1 MNSLKLILLSLFL
14 YCLMVSATGQDVT
27 QPLSPQ
33 LDNVTVDPYTGY
45 ATIGWLPSLSG
56 DVGSYIVYTYSNGI
70 ADAIDTIRSPYIAE
84 YTHTLS
90 AARYMS
96 ITYVVAAMDSSLN
109 ISPLSNPLS
118 TIYLEVKNDSCK
130 QRIELRWTPYVNQA
144 HPADRY
150 ELWLSAGGAPAV
162 LYETIVMT
170 DTSYLFDDYL
180 PATRY
185 CFYITAS
192 GNAGGLSSSNMQCV
206 TSGRETAPSWVRT
219 DAIIVED
226 GTLQVTGSYDQATD
240 MMGFITERYKPESQ
254 EWTMAGTAA
263 GLNGEVTITVT
274 AGDTSSINLYR
285 ISALNNCGREVASS
299 PPARNIVLSSSTTGT
314 RIDLIWNDP
323 LPAGDAVY
331 SVWRDIGQGW
341 EEAAVLLSD
350 TLWSEDYSLF
360 ASSVSSAS
368 VAYYVTAED
377 PETPAGV
384 PPFRSNITHIE
395 ATENI
400 FMPNAFTPDDDGLND
415 IFSPVITFTPSEY
428 EFRVYSRTGVLLFH
442 TSSHGTGW
450 DGRHNDKPMP
460 SGVYLW
466 SLKLTT
472 PSGLS
477 EQRTGTVT
485 ILP

>member
-33 LDNVTVDPYTGY
+33 LDNVTLNPYTGY
-45 ATIGWLPSLSG
+45 AMIRWLPSISG
-56 DVGSYIVYTYSNGI
+56 DVSSYIVYTYSNGI
-70 ADAIDTIRSPYIAE
+70 ADAVDTIRSPFIME

-130 QRIELRWTPYVNQA
+130 QRIELRWTPYINQA

-162 LYETIVMT
+162 LYETIAIT

-185 CFYITAS
+185 CVYITAS
-192 GNAGGLSSSNMQCV
+192 GNAGGLSSSNMQCM
-206 TSGRETAPSWVRT
+206 TSGKETAPSWVRT
-219 DAIIVED
+219 DAIIVDD

-254 EWTMAGTAA
+254 GWIMAGTAA
-263 GLNGEVTITVT
+263 GLSGTVIIPVT
-274 AGDTSSINLYR
+274 AGDTNRINLYR

-299 PPARNIVLSSSTTGT
+299 PPARNIVLTSSTTGT

-360 ASSVSSAS
+360 ASAVSSAS
-368 VAYYVTAED
+368 VAYYVTAAD
-377 PETPAGV
+377 PDAPAGV
-384 PPFRSNITHIE
+384 SPFRSNITLIK

>member
-45 ATIGWLPSLSG
+45 ATIRWLPSISG
-56 DVGSYIVYTYSNGI
+56 DVSSYIVYTYSNGI
-70 ADAIDTIRSPYIAE
+70 ADAVDTIRSPFITE
-84 YTHTLS
+84 YMHTLS

-130 QRIELRWTPYVNQA
+130 QRIELRWTPYINQA

-162 LYETIVMT
+162 LYETVAIT

-192 GNAGGLSSSNMQCV
+192 GNAGGLSSSNMQCM
-206 TSGRETAPSWVRT
+206 TSGKETAPSWVRT

-254 EWTMAGTAA
+254 GWIMAGTAA
-263 GLNGEVTITVT
+263 GLNGDGNHHCYRRRHQQNKPVSHFSTEQLRKRGCFITS
-274 AGDTSSINLYR
+274 GKKYCPYFIN
-285 ISALNNCGREVASS
+285 N
-299 PPARNIVLSSSTTGT
+299 
-314 RIDLIWNDP
+314 
-323 LPAGDAVY
+323 
-331 SVWRDIGQGW
+331 
-341 EEAAVLLSD
+341 
-350 TLWSEDYSLF
+350 
-360 ASSVSSAS
+360 
-368 VAYYVTAED
+368 
-377 PETPAGV
+377 
-384 PPFRSNITHIE
+384 
-395 ATENI
+395 
-400 FMPNAFTPDDDGLND
+400 
-415 IFSPVITFTPSEY
+415 
-428 EFRVYSRTGVLLFH
+428 
-442 TSSHGTGW
+442 
-450 DGRHNDKPMP
+450 RHP
-460 SGVYLW
+460 Y
-466 SLKLTT
+466 
-472 PSGLS
+472 
-477 EQRTGTVT
+477 
-485 ILP
+485 

>member
-14 YCLMVSATGQDVT
+14 FYLMGSAKGQDVT

-33 LDNVTVDPYTGY
+33 LDNVTVNPYTGY
-45 ATIGWLPSLSG
+45 ATIRWLPSISG

-70 ADAIDTIRSPYIAE
+70 AYAVDTIRSPFIME

-130 QRIELRWTPYVNQA
+130 QRIELRWTPYINQA

-150 ELWLSAGGAPAV
+150 ELWLSAGGAPPV
-162 LYETIVMT
+162 LYETVAMT
-170 DTSYLFDDYL
+170 DTSYFFDDYA

-185 CFYITAS
+185 CFHITAS

-206 TSGRETAPSWVRT
+206 TSGSETAPSWIRT

-226 GTLQVTGSYDQATD
+226 GAILVKGRYDQATD
-240 MMGFITERYKPESQ
+240 MLGYITERYKPESQ
-254 EWTMAGTAA
+254 GWTMAGTAA

-274 AGDTSSINLYR
+274 AGDTSRINLYR

-299 PPARNIVLSSSTTGT
+299 PPARNIVLTSSTSGT
-314 RIDLIWNDP
+314 RIDLIWNNP
-323 LPAGDAVY
+323 LPAGDAIY

-360 ASSVSSAS
+360 ASEVSSAS
-368 VAYYVTAED
+368 VAYYVAAAD
-377 PETPAGV
+377 PEAPAGV
-384 PPFRSNITHIE
+384 PPFRSNITLIK

-415 IFSPVITFTPSEY
+415 IFSPIITFTPSEY

-472 PSGLS
+472 PSGRS

>member
-1 MNSLKLILLSLFL
+1 M
-14 YCLMVSATGQDVT
+14 
-27 QPLSPQ
+27 P
-33 LDNVTVDPYTGY
+33 
-45 ATIGWLPSLSG
+45 
-56 DVGSYIVYTYSNGI
+56 
-70 ADAIDTIRSPYIAE
+70 
-84 YTHTLS
+84 
-90 AARYMS
+90 
-96 ITYVVAAMDSSLN
+96 
-109 ISPLSNPLS
+109 
-118 TIYLEVKNDSCK
+118 
-130 QRIELRWTPYVNQA
+130 
-144 HPADRY
+144 
-150 ELWLSAGGAPAV
+150 
-162 LYETIVMT
+162 
-170 DTSYLFDDYL
+170 
-180 PATRY
+180 
-185 CFYITAS
+185 
-192 GNAGGLSSSNMQCV
+192 
-206 TSGRETAPSWVRT
+206 
-219 DAIIVED
+219 
-226 GTLQVTGSYDQATD
+226 
-240 MMGFITERYKPESQ
+240 
-254 EWTMAGTAA
+254 
-263 GLNGEVTITVT
+263 
-274 AGDTSSINLYR
+274 
-285 ISALNNCGREVASS
+285 
-299 PPARNIVLSSSTTGT
+299 
-314 RIDLIWNDP
+314 
-323 LPAGDAVY
+323 VY

-377 PETPAGV
+377 PEAPAGV
-384 PPFRSNITHIE
+384 PLFRSNITLIE

-415 IFSPVITFTPSEY
+415 IFSPVITFTPSKY

>member
-14 YCLMVSATGQDVT
+14 FCLMVSATGQDVT

-33 LDNVTVDPYTGY
+33 LDYVTVDPYTGY
-45 ATIGWLPSLSG
+45 ATIRWLPSLSG

-70 ADAIDTIRSPYIAE
+70 ADAVDTIRSPYITE

-130 QRIELRWTPYVNQA
+130 QRIELRWTPYFNQA
-144 HPADRY
+144 HPADLY

-162 LYETIVMT
+162 LHETVVMT

-206 TSGRETAPSWVRT
+206 TSGSETAPSWIRT
-219 DAIIVED
+219 DAITVE
-226 GTLQVTGSYDQATD
+226 GGALLVTGSYDQATD
-240 MMGFITERYKPESQ
+240 MLGYVTERYKPESQ
-254 EWTMAGTAA
+254 GWTITGTAA
-263 GLNGEVTITVT
+263 GLNGIVTITVT
-274 AGDTSSINLYR
+274 AGDTNSINLYR

-299 PPARNIVLSSSTTGT
+299 PPARNIVLTSSTTNT
-314 RIDLIWNDP
+314 LIDLTWNNP

-341 EEAAVLLSD
+341 EEVALLLSD

-360 ASSVSSAS
+360 ASAVSSAS
-368 VAYYVTAED
+368 VAYYVTAADSEA
-377 PETPAGV
+377 PASV
-384 PPFRSNITHIE
+384 PLFRSNITLIG

-400 FMPNAFTPDDDGLND
+400 FMPNAFTPDDDGVND
-415 IFSPVITFTPSEY
+415 IFLPVITFTPSKY
-428 EFRVYSRTGVLLFH
+428 EFRVYNRTGVLLFH

-472 PSGLS
+472 PSGHS

>member
-1 MNSLKLILLSLFL
+1 MNVLKLILLIPFLF
-14 YCLMVSATGQDVT
+14 CLMPSASGQDVT
-27 QPLSPQ
+27 QPLSPE
-33 LDNVTVDPYTGY
+33 LDNVTVDPSTGY
-45 ATIGWLPSLSG
+45 ATIRWLPSPSG
-56 DVGSYIVYTYSNGI
+56 DVSSYVVYTYSSG
-70 ADAIDTIRSPYIAE
+70 AAYEVDTVRSPYITE

-90 AARYMS
+90 EARYLS

-118 TIYLEVKNDSCK
+118 TIYLAVKNDSCK
-130 QRIELRWTPYVNQA
+130 QRIELTWTRYINQA

-150 ELWLSAGGAPAV
+150 ELWLSPGGAPV
-162 LYETIVMT
+162 ELYGSVALT
-170 DTSYLFDDYL
+170 DTSFFFEEYA

-192 GNAGGLSSSNMQCV
+192 GNAGGLSSSNMQCI
-206 TSGRETAPSWVRT
+206 TSGSETAPSWIRT
-219 DAIIVED
+219 DAITIED
-226 GTLQVTGSYDQATD
+226 GALLVTGSYDQATD
-240 MMGFITERYKPESQ
+240 MLGYITERYKPESQ
-254 EWTMAGTAA
+254 VWSMTGTAA
-263 GLNGEVTITVT
+263 GLNGTVTITVS
-274 AGDTSSINLYR
+274 AGDTNSINLYR

-299 PPARNIVLSSSTTGT
+299 PPARNIVLTSSASGT

-323 LPAGDAVY
+323 LPAGDAGF
-331 SVWRDIGQGW
+331 SVWRNIGQGW
-341 EEAAVLLSD
+341 EEVAHMVSD

-360 ASSVSSAS
+360 ASAVSSAS
-368 VAYYVTAED
+368 VAYYVTAAD
-377 PETPAGV
+377 PEAPAGV
-384 PPFRSNITHIE
+384 LLFRSNITLVK

-400 FMPNAFTPDDDGLND
+400 FMPNAFTPDDDGMND
-415 IFSPVITFTPSEY
+415 IFSPVITFTPSKY
-428 EFRVYSRTGVLLFH
+428 EFRIYSRTGVLLFQ

-472 PSGLS
+472 PSGRS

>member
-1 MNSLKLILLSLFL
+1 MNSVKLILLTLFL
-14 YCLMVSATGQDVT
+14 VWLLPSASGQDVT

-45 ATIGWLPSLSG
+45 ATIMWLPSLSG
-56 DVGSYIVYTYSNGI
+56 DVSSYVVYTFSSGTANSV
-70 ADAIDTIRSPYIAE
+70 DTIRSPYILE

-96 ITYVVAAMDSSLN
+96 ITYVVAAMDSSRN

-118 TIYLEVKNDSCK
+118 TIYLAVKNDSCK
-130 QRIELRWTPYVNQA
+130 QRIELGWTPYINQA

-162 LYETIVMT
+162 LYGTVAIT
-170 DTSYLFDDYL
+170 DTSYFFDDYI

-192 GNAGGLSSSNMQCV
+192 GNAGSLSSSNMQCV
-206 TSGRETAPSWVRT
+206 TSGSETAPSWIRT
-219 DAIIVED
+219 DAIAVED
-226 GTLQVTGSYDQATD
+226 GALRVTGSYDQATD
-240 MMGFITERYKPESQ
+240 MLGYIAERYKPESQ
-254 EWTMAGTAA
+254 GWTMAGTAA
-263 GLNGEVTITVT
+263 GLNGAVTITVT
-274 AGDTSSINLYR
+274 AGDTNSINLYR

-299 PPARNIVLSSSTTGT
+299 PPARNIVLNSSTTNT
-314 RIDLIWNDP
+314 RIDLKWNDP
-323 LPAGDAVY
+323 LPAGDAVF

-341 EEAAVLLSD
+341 EEVALLLSD

-360 ASSVSSAS
+360 ASAVSSAS
-368 VAYYVTAED
+368 VAYYVTAADSEA
-377 PETPAGV
+377 PASV
-384 PPFRSNITHIE
+384 PLFRSNITLIG

-400 FMPNAFTPDDDGLND
+400 FMPNAFTPDDDGMND
-415 IFSPVITFTPSEY
+415 IFSPVITFTPSIY
-428 EFRVYSRTGVLLFH
+428 EFRIYNRTGVLLFH

-450 DGRHNDKPMP
+450 DGRYNDKPMP

-472 PSGLS
+472 PSGRS

>member
-1 MNSLKLILLSLFL
+1 MA
-14 YCLMVSATGQDVT
+14 SATGQDVT
-27 QPLSPQ
+27 RPLSPQ
-33 LDNVTVDPYTGY
+33 LDYVTVDPYTGY
-45 ATIGWLPSLSG
+45 ATIRWLPSLSS

-70 ADAIDTIRSPYIAE
+70 ADAVDTIRSPYITD

-90 AARYMS
+90 AARYMD

-130 QRIELRWTPYVNQA
+130 QRIELRWTPYINPA

-162 LYETIVMT
+162 LHGTVAMA
-170 DTSYLFDDYL
+170 DTSYLFGDYL

-226 GTLQVTGSYDQATD
+226 GALLVTGSYDQATD
-240 MMGFITERYKPESQ
+240 MLGFITERYKPESQ
-254 EWTMAGTAA
+254 GWTMAGTAA
-263 GLNGEVTITVT
+263 GLNGAVTITVT
-274 AGDTSSINLYR
+274 AGDTSRINLYR

-299 PPARNIVLSSSTTGT
+299 PPARNIVLTSSTTGT

-323 LPAGDAVY
+323 LPAGDAAY

-341 EEAAVLLSD
+341 VEAAVLLSD

-360 ASSVSSAS
+360 ASAVSSAS
-368 VAYYVTAED
+368 VAYYVTAVD
-377 PETPAGV
+377 PEAPSGV
-384 PPFRSNITHIE
+384 PPFRSNITLIK

-415 IFSPVITFTPSEY
+415 IFSPVITFTPSKY

-442 TSSHGTGW
+442 SSSHGTGW

-466 SLKLTT
+466 SLKLTA

>member
-1 MNSLKLILLSLFL
+1 MNVLKIILLTLFIF
-14 YCLMVSATGQDVT
+14 CLIPSASGQDVI

-33 LDNVTVDPYTGY
+33 LDNVTVDPSTGY
-45 ATIGWLPSLSG
+45 AMIRWLPSPSG
-56 DVGSYIVYTYSNGI
+56 DVSSYVVYTYSSGAAN
-70 ADAIDTIRSPYIAE
+70 AVDTIRSPYIME

-90 AARYMS
+90 AARYLS
-96 ITYVVAAMDSSLN
+96 VTYVVAAIDSSLN
-109 ISPLSNPLS
+109 ISPLSNRLS
-118 TIYLEVKNDSCK
+118 TIYLAVKNDSCK
-130 QRIELRWTPYVNQA
+130 QRIELTWTPYINQA

-150 ELWLSAGGAPAV
+150 ELWLSADGGPAE
-162 LYETIVMT
+162 LYGTVPMT
-170 DTSYLFDDYL
+170 DTSYFFDDYH
-180 PATRY
+180 PSTGY

-206 TSGRETAPSWVRT
+206 TSGSEIAPSWIRT
-219 DAIIVED
+219 DAITVED
-226 GTLQVTGSYDQATD
+226 GSLLVKGSYDQATD
-240 MMGFITERYKPESQ
+240 MLGYITERYKPESHG
-254 EWTMAGTAA
+254 WAMTGTAA
-263 GLNGEVTITVT
+263 GLNGIVTITVT
-274 AGDTSSINLYR
+274 AGDTNSINLYR

-299 PPARNIVLSSSTTGT
+299 PPARNIVLTSSASDA
-314 RIDLIWNDP
+314 RIELRWNNP
-323 LPAGDAVY
+323 LPDGDAGF

-341 EEAAVLLSD
+341 EEVALLLSD

-360 ASSVSSAS
+360 ATDVSSVS
-368 VAYYVTAED
+368 VAYYVTAAD
-377 PETPAGV
+377 PKAPAGV
-384 PPFRSNITHIE
+384 PLFRSNITLIK

-415 IFSPVITFTPSEY
+415 IFIPVITFTPSIY
-428 EFRVYSRTGVLLFH
+428 EFRIYSRTGVLLFH

-450 DGRHNDKPMP
+450 DGRHNDKLLP

-472 PSGLS
+472 PSGRS

>member
-1 MNSLKLILLSLFL
+1 MNLAKLILLTLFL
-14 YCLMVSATGQDVT
+14 VWLLPSASGQDVT
-27 QPLSPQ
+27 QPFSPE

-45 ATIGWLPSLSG
+45 ATIRWLPSLSG
-56 DVGSYIVYTYSNGI
+56 DVSSYVVYTSSSGTANSV
-70 ADAIDTIRSPYIAE
+70 DTIRSPYILE

-96 ITYVVAAMDSSLN
+96 ITYVVAAIDSSLN

-118 TIYLEVKNDSCK
+118 TIYLAVKNDSCK
-130 QRIELRWTPYVNQA
+130 QRIELGWTPYINQA

-162 LYETIVMT
+162 LYETVAIP
-170 DTSYLFDDYL
+170 DTSYFYDDYI

-192 GNAGGLSSSNMQCV
+192 GNAGGLSTSNMQCV
-206 TSGRETAPSWVRT
+206 TSGSEKAPSWIST
-219 DAIIVED
+219 DAIAVED
-226 GTLQVTGSYDQATD
+226 GALRVTGSYDQETD
-240 MMGFITERYKPESQ
+240 MLGYITERYKPESQ
-254 EWTMAGTAA
+254 GWAMAGTAA
-263 GLNGEVTITVT
+263 GLNGAVTITVI
-274 AGDTSSINLYR
+274 AGDTNSINLYR

-299 PPARNIVLSSSTTGT
+299 PPARNIVLTSSTTNT
-314 RIDLIWNDP
+314 RIDLKWNDP
-323 LPAGDAVY
+323 LPSGEAVF

-341 EEAAVLLSD
+341 EEVALLLSD
-350 TLWSEDYSLF
+350 TLWSEDYALF
-360 ASSVSSAS
+360 ASAVSSTS
-368 VAYYVTAED
+368 VTYYVTAADSEV
-377 PETPAGV
+377 PASV
-384 PPFRSNITHIE
+384 LLFRSNMTLIE

-400 FMPNAFTPDDDGLND
+400 FMPNAFTPDDDGMND
-415 IFSPVITFTPSEY
+415 MFSPVITFTPSKY
-428 EFRVYSRTGVLLFH
+428 EFRVYNRTGVLLFH

-450 DGRHNDKPMP
+450 DGRHNDKLMP

-472 PSGLS
+472 PSGRS